1 MIFDILD
8 LINRYSLYLY
18 LSIQKFINLNLF
30 IKLKAALG
38 PLAYEQLRNN
48 EGNEEF
54 EMALDIVRLSVLT
67 FFLAPIGYFL
77 MNYIG
82 PIFLEKITEEQRQK
96 ERELSYLRI
105 LSLLPE
111 SSKNQE

>member
-8 LINRYSLYLY
+8 LINRYSLYFY
-18 LSIQKFINLNLF
+18 LSIQKFINSN
-30 IKLKAALG
+30 LKAALG

-67 FFLAPIGYFL
+67 FFLAPIACFL
-77 MNYIG
+77 MNYTG
-82 PIFLEKITEEQRQK
+82 PIFLEQITEEQRQK
-96 ERELSYLRI
+96 DRELSYLRI

-111 SSKNQE
+111 SSNNQEL

>member
-1 MIFDILD
+1 MILLIDIH
-8 LINRYSLYLY
+8 
-18 LSIQKFINLNLF
+18 LSIQKFINLN
-30 IKLKAALG
+30 LKAALG

-77 MNYIG
+77 MNYTG
-82 PIFLEKITEEQRQK
+82 PILLEKITEEQRQK

-111 SSKNQE
+111 SKNKE